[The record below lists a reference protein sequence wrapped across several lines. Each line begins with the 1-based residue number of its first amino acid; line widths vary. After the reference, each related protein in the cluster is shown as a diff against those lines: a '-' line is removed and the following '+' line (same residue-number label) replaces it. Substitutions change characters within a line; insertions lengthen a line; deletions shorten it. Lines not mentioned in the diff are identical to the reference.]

1 MANTV
6 YVTDQLHL
14 SSAHTHTHTCTRTDR
29 HTMTRRPTHAAI
41 NIMQHY
47 NTITRLSINRLNQ

>member
-1 MANTV
+1 MSNGPV

-29 HTMTRRPTHAAI
+29 HTMTRTHAAT

-47 NTITRLSINRLNQ
+47 NAITRPSINRLNR